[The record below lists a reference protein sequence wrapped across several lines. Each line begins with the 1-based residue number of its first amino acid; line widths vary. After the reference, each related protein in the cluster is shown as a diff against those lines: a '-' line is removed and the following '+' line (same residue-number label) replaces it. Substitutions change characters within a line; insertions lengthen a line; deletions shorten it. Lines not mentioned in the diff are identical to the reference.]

1 MKKKAI
7 DIIMSLTLLF
17 LMAYQVT
24 GEALHEWIGIAMTVL
39 VICHHILNRNWC
51 GALFKGKYQPGRIL
65 TTGTD
70 FLMLVSLALTSFCGM
85 SMSGHAVPFLYGM
98 ADISFVRHF
107 HLAMS
112 YWSFVLMGLHLGLHI
127 PAMVMRIR
135 FSDRTRMILTAVFAL
150 AAGYGWFLF
159 LRSEIPDYMFFR
171 NPFAFFDYEKAKA
184 PVIFENLMMLVFW
197 GFLGSQLADLCVSRG
212 GKRNKLL
219 PVAFILFAVLWGVV
233 LVMVIHTP

>member
-1 MKKKAI
+1 MKKKNI

-39 VICHHILNRNWC
+39 VIAHHILNRNWC
-51 GALFKGKYQPGRIL
+51 GALFKGKYHPCRIL
-65 TTGTD
+65 MTGTN
-70 FLMLVSLALTSFCGM
+70 FLLLASLALTSFCGM

-112 YWSFVLMGLHLGLHI
+112 HWSFVLMGLHLGLHI

-135 FSDRTRMILTAVFAL
+135 LSDRARMILMAVFAL

-159 LRSEIPDYMFFR
+159 LKGEILNYMFFR

-184 PVIFENLMMLVFW
+184 LVIFENLLMLVFW
-197 GFLGSQLADLCVSRG
+197 VFLGSQLADLCVSRT
-212 GKRNKLL
+212 GKRNRLL
-219 PVAFILFAVLWGVV
+219 PAAFILFAVLLGVV
-233 LVMVIHTP
+233 LVLVTHTP